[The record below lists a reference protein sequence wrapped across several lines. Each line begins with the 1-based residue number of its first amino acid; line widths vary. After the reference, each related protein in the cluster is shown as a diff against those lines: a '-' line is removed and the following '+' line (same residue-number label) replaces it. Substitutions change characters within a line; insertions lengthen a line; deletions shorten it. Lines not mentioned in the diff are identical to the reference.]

1 MTDLY
6 SLIPKDRFITAKEL
20 TEQTGL
26 AARTL
31 RTYINA
37 LRKNPA
43 TLIITDPIN
52 RGYKRPS
59 SIEEIDGYIAVCR
72 KHIEEEQDKIN
83 ACLKAKR
90 TLKSVEKDQQMLF
103 DF

>member
-43 TLIITDPIN
+43 TLIITDPIS

-59 SIEEIDGYIAVCR
+59 GIEEIDSYIAVCR
-72 KHIEEEQDKIN
+72 RRIDEEQEKIDALRKARKALKN
-83 ACLKAKR
+83 AEMEQL
-90 TLKSVEKDQQMLF
+90 MF